1 MRITLLNDTSDSVNW
16 GCQATSY
23 GLKDIIKSHFQDAQF
38 NTVTNPKL
46 PMRLFKPYRTYF
58 NGALLKLLSENTA
71 SKQRLHR
78 QLKGL
83 NFPEIHEPLPDRIY
97 LNGEGMLHAK
107 SGHLPRLLG
116 TLMHYKNHGVWVGA
130 INQTI
135 DLPGESLELEVL
147 VQVFNS
153 IDHVTVRDPYSYE
166 LLRGAGVKNCQL
178 VPDAAFY
185 CAVPESEEVETVRRQ
200 FDLPK
205 KYIALTGSSVL
216 SVKSFEEFFGIYKTV
231 KKKTNMPIVLL
242 GNTKTDYQLSEKV
255 SRLDP
260 SSILISN
267 HATFRQAMA
276 VIAGAEFFVSGR
288 FHPIIFAARA
298 GTAIIP
304 LTANTHKNQGLL
316 KLLEYPVDAIDWHA
330 PMGIE
335 RGFEALAES
344 SETGRQA
351 VQKAAKKL
359 CLETFRIVG

>member
-1 MRITLLNDTSDSVNW
+1 MKITLLNDTSDSVNW

-23 GLKDIIKSHFQDAQF
+23 GIKDIIKSHFQDAKF
-38 NTVTNPKL
+38 DTVTNPKL
-46 PMRLFKPYRTYF
+46 PVRSFKPYRTYL
-58 NGALLKLLSENTA
+58 NRALLKLLSENTA
-71 SKQRLHR
+71 NKQKLHR

-83 NFPEIHEPLPDRIY
+83 NFPQLPKPLPDRIY

-135 DLPGESLELEVL
+135 DLPEDSLELEVL

-185 CAVPESEEVETVRRQ
+185 CAIPESEEVETVRRQ

-205 KYIALTGSSVL
+205 EYIALTGSSAL
-216 SVKSFEEFFGIYKTV
+216 SGKSFEEFFGVYKTV

-255 SRLDP
+255 RRLDS

-267 HATFRQAMA
+267 PATFRQAMA

-316 KLLEYPVDAIDWHA
+316 KLLEYPVEAINWHA

-335 RGFEALAES
+335 KGFEALAES
-344 SETGRQA
+344 GQTGRQA
-351 VQKAAKKL
+351 VQKAAQNL
-359 CLETFRIVG
+359 CLETFKIVG

>member
-1 MRITLLNDTSDSVNW
+1 MKITLLNDTSDSVNW

-23 GLKDIIKSHFQDAQF
+23 GITEIVKSHFQDAQF
-38 NTVTNPKL
+38 DTVTNPKL
-46 PMRLFKPYRTYF
+46 PARLLKPYR
-58 NGALLKLLSENTA
+58 NHLSRDLLKLLSEKTSN
-71 SKQRLHR
+71 KQKLYR
-78 QLKGL
+78 QLKRL
-83 NFPEIHEPLPDRIY
+83 NFPELPKPLPDRIY

-116 TLMHYKNHGVWVGA
+116 TLKHYKNHGVWIGA

-135 DLPGESLELEVL
+135 DLPRDSLELKVL

-166 LLRGAGVKNCQL
+166 LLLGVGVKNCHL

-185 CAVPESEEVETVRRQ
+185 CAIPESDEVKTIRRQ

-205 KYIALTGSSVL
+205 EYIALTGSSAL
-216 SVKSFEEFFGIYKTV
+216 GRKSFEEFFGVYKTV
-231 KKKTNMPIVLL
+231 KKKKNMPVVLL

-255 SRLDP
+255 RQLDP
-260 SSILISN
+260 TSILISN
-267 HATFRQAMA
+267 SATFRQAMA

-288 FHPIIFAARA
+288 FHPMIFAARA

-316 KLLEYPVDAIDWHA
+316 KLLEYPVDAIDWRA
-330 PMGIE
+330 PTGIE

-344 SETGRQA
+344 NKNGRLTT
-351 VQKAAKKL
+351 QKMAQKL
-359 CLETFRIVG
+359 SLETIKIVG

>member
-23 GLKDIIKSHFQDAQF
+23 GIKDIIKSHFQDAQF

-46 PMRLFKPYRTYF
+46 PVRLLKPYRTYL
-58 NGALLKLLSENTA
+58 NRTLLKLLSKNNA
-71 SKQRLHR
+71 NKQKLHR
-78 QLKGL
+78 QLRGL
-83 NFPEIHEPLPDRIY
+83 KFPEIPMPLPDRIY

-116 TLMHYKNHGVWVGA
+116 TLMHYKNYGVWVGA

-135 DLPGESLELEVL
+135 DLPGDSLELEVL
-147 VQVFNS
+147 VQVFNL
-153 IDHVTVRDPYSYE
+153 IDHVTVRDPYSYQ
-166 LLRGAGVKNCQL
+166 LLRDAGVKNCQL

-185 CAVPESEEVETVRRQ
+185 CAIPESEEVETVRRQ

-205 KYIALTGSSVL
+205 EYIALTGSSVL
-216 SVKSFEEFFGIYKTV
+216 SGKSFEEFYGIYKTV

-242 GNTKTDYQLSEKV
+242 GNTKTDFQLSEKV
-255 SRLDP
+255 RRLDP
-260 SSILISN
+260 SSVLISN
-267 HATFRQAMA
+267 RATFRQAMA

-316 KLLEYPVDAIDWHA
+316 KLLEYPIRAIDWRA
-330 PMGIE
+330 PTDIE
-335 RGFEALAES
+335 KGFEALAERK
-344 SETGRQA
+344 TTDMLA
-351 VQKAAKKL
+351 VQKAAQKL
-359 CLETFRIVG
+359 CLETIRILG